1 MYFAILKCK
10 GNEEKEMQKYEIIPD
25 AQHLL
30 CIFAKDSAVNA
41 FRFQDCISLCIAYSE
56 YVQFVKFC
64 LKANLQ
70 VLHFKSD
77 VYMHALTK
85 EQVLKRLYLLD
96 LADVVLFEVF
106 LSCQAQKPC
115 TNIRHSFDSNVS
127 SIITMDECIDLF
139 NKLDGS
145 CREKGLNLLQK
156 ETPADFDY
164 SQLVGNAKINYYYGL
179 TLLAL
184 SFKTDLKEFNIGG

>member
-1 MYFAILKCK
+1 
-10 GNEEKEMQKYEIIPD
+10 MQKYEIIPD

-30 CIFAKDSAVNA
+30 CIFAKDSAVNS
-41 FRFQDCISLCIAYSE
+41 FRFQDCISLYCTYSE

-77 VYMHALTK
+77 VYMNALSK
-85 EQVLKRLYLLD
+85 EHVLKRLYLLD

-106 LSCQAQKPC
+106 LSYQLQKPC
-115 TNIRHSFDSNVS
+115 TNIRHSFDSNIA
-127 SIITMDECIDLF
+127 SIITMDEYIDLF
-139 NKLDGS
+139 NKIDDS
-145 CREKGLNLLQK
+145 CRQKGLNLLQK
-156 ETPADFDY
+156 KMPVDFDQ
-164 SQLVGNAKINYYYGL
+164 SLLVGNAKVNYYYGV

>member
-1 MYFAILKCK
+1 MYLAILKCK
-10 GNEEKEMQKYEIIPD
+10 GNEDKEMQKYEIIPD
-25 AQHLL
+25 SKHLL
-30 CIFAKDSAVNA
+30 CIFAKDSAVNS
-41 FRFQDCISLCIAYSE
+41 FRFQDCISLYVSYSE

-77 VYMHALTK
+77 VYVNALPK
-85 EQVLKRLYLLD
+85 EQILKRLYLLD

-106 LSCQAQKPC
+106 LSYQLQKPC
-115 TNIRHSFDSNVS
+115 TNIRHSFDNNIT
-127 SIITMDECIDLF
+127 SIITMSEFIDLF
-139 NKLDGS
+139 NEVDDS
-145 CREKGLNLLQK
+145 CRQKGLSLLQK
-156 ETPADFDY
+156 KIPIDFDEN
-164 SQLVGNAKINYYYGL
+164 QLVGNAKVNYYYGV